1 MGSLPEFTEHVP
13 ESMDDEVSEKYLLQI
28 RREKTSREIDRIR
41 NSFSFRIGTIIAN
54 CLKIPILI
62 PIMPFWIFGFV
73 FKYGFERLGLIS
85 SNQIS
90 SEREIVNP
98 KRCVVL
104 FPTNGVGLGH
114 FTRLFAVAK
123 RIRKQDPEV
132 EIVFITTM
140 SALHLVENEGYPAYH
155 LPGSYMFNDMT
166 SGEWNAITEEMLATV
181 FEIHRPSVFVFDG
194 AFPYRGML
202 NAIKNRKGLTNIW
215 LRRGTFKKGATKIPV
230 DSIEHFD
237 LVIRP
242 GDSTSRPEEEI
253 SFSTPLKLVEP
264 IIFADKEELY
274 SKEIVRTRLGIPQ
287 EDLVAYVQLGAGKI
301 NDIENDLQRVIR
313 LLNEH
318 ENLQIVVGESLI
330 GDRINLVGERIRIIR
345 DYPNSL
351 SFNGFDFAIM
361 AGGYNSYHEAI
372 EFALPTI
379 FIPNAETGMDDQV
392 ARVRIGET
400 KGACLVLTE
409 TDESTIR
416 EAIARLMDKNL
427 RSSVVEACKEL
438 QKENGAVQVSELLL
452 DKL

>member
-1 MGSLPEFTEHVP
+1 
-13 ESMDDEVSEKYLLQI
+13 
-28 RREKTSREIDRIR
+28 
-41 NSFSFRIGTIIAN
+41 
-54 CLKIPILI
+54 
-62 PIMPFWIFGFV
+62 
-73 FKYGFERLGLIS
+73 
-85 SNQIS
+85 
-90 SEREIVNP
+90 
-98 KRCVVL
+98 
-104 FPTNGVGLGH
+104 
-114 FTRLFAVAK
+114 
-123 RIRKQDPEV
+123 
-132 EIVFITTM
+132 M
-140 SALHLVENEGYPAYH
+140 SALHLVENEGYPSYH

-166 SGEWNAITEEMLATV
+166 SGEWNAITEEILATV

-202 NAIKNRKGLTNIW
+202 NAIKSRKGLTNIW
-215 LRRGTFKKGATKIPV
+215 LRRGTFKKGSTKIPV

-242 GDSTSRPEEEI
+242 GDSTSIPEEEI

-274 SKEIVRTRLGIPQ
+274 SKEYVRTRLGIPQ
-287 EDLVAYVQLGAGKI
+287 DSLVAYVQLGAGKI
-301 NDIENDLQRVIR
+301 NDIESDLQRVIR

-330 GDRINLVGERIRIIR
+330 GDRMKLVGDRVRVIR

-351 SFNGFDFAIM
+351 SFSGFDFAIM

-379 FIPNAETGMDDQV
+379 FIPNTKTGMDDQV

-409 TDESTIR
+409 TDESTMR

-427 RSSVVEACKEL
+427 RSLIVEACKEL

-452 DKL
+452 DRL